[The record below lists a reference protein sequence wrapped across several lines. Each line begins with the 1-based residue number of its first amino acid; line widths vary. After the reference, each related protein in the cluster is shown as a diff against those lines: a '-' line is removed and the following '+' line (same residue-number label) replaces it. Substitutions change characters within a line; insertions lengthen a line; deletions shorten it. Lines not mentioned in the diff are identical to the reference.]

1 MMKDNI
7 TVGQLRK
14 ALEGV
19 PDDLPVVL
27 TSDNGVDCGEDD
39 AVVIEGAMRVKYKT
53 LFEDVDYFAIYANF
67 VEKEDEL
74 SG

>member
-7 TVGQLRK
+7 TVGYLRK
-14 ALEGV
+14 ALENV

-39 AVVIEGAMRVKYKT
+39 AVVIEGAMRVAYQT
-53 LFEDVDYFAIYANF
+53 IFEDVDYFAIYANF
-67 VEKEDEL
+67 VEKEDE
-74 SG
+74 

>member
-7 TVGQLRK
+7 TVGYLRK

-27 TSDNGVDCGEDD
+27 TSDNGVDCSEDD
-39 AVVIEGAMRVKYKT
+39 AVVIEGAMRVAYQT
-53 LFEDVDYFAIYANF
+53 IFEDVDYFAIYANF
-67 VEKEDEL
+67 VEKEDE
-74 SG
+74 